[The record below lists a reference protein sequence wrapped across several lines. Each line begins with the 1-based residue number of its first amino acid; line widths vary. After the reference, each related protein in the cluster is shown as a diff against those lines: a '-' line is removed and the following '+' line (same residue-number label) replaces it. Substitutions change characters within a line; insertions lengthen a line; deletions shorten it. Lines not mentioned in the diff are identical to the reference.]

1 MKKLA
6 VRIATVLAAT
16 ALAMPALAC
25 DGMKTTTAT
34 SASKKPAV
42 ASRAN
47 ANQEKGAAKAKPA
60 SEAKPASAAN

>member
-6 VRIATVLAAT
+6 VRIAAVLAAAT
-16 ALAMPALAC
+16 LAAPALAC

-42 ASRAN
+42 ASSAN